1 MKEVEKGRTDKEL
14 HPERYDKSLFKRAY
28 KAGVELR
35 KLKEEEKR
43 KKAIT
48 GIILIILSLSL
59 LFGGIYYLLNARPPT
74 YTSSIVW
81 EIQENPP
88 IKSPTKIYDFENIDL
103 EITAK
108 SAMAFNPDSGEIFF
122 AKDIDSKRQIASL
135 TKIMTSMIVMENMSL
150 GDVITVDQIPTYG
163 EDEIWSIELEKGDQV
178 TVENLLNM
186 MLISSYNDAAI
197 VLAESIGSE
206 AFVSLM
212 NSKLA
217 VLGLQNTTFSNPCGF
232 DNDENY
238 STVSD
243 LYKIVRVFLRYP
255 TLIEKVSKL
264 STKVEYINE
273 DGAIIKNIFTTNSLL
288 EEVNVE
294 GIKTGYT
301 EDAGPCL
308 ITLYIYDDGSRLVV
322 ILLDSEDR
330 YEETE
335 MIEESIRAL
344 VDHQ

>member
-1 MKEVEKGRTDKEL
+1 VKEVQQEKTDKEL
-14 HPERYDKSLFKRAY
+14 HPERYDKSLFRHAY
-28 KAGVELR
+28 KAGMELR
-35 KLKEEEKR
+35 KLKEEEER
-43 KKAIT
+43 KKAII

-59 LFGGIYYLLNARPPT
+59 LFGGIYYFLNTRPPT
-74 YTSSIVW
+74 YTSSIAW
-81 EIQENPP
+81 EIQEDPL
-88 IKSPTKIYDFENIDL
+88 IKSPTKIYGFENIDL

-122 AKDIDSKRQIASL
+122 AKDIDSRRQIASL
-135 TKIMTSMIVMENMSL
+135 TKIMTSMIVMENML
-150 GDVITVDQIPTYG
+150 LDDVMTVDQIPTYG
-163 EDEIWSIELEKGDQV
+163 EDEIWSMELERGDQV

-206 AFVSLM
+206 EFVSLM
-212 NSKLA
+212 NSKLS
-217 VLGLQNTTFSNPCGF
+217 VLGLQDTMFSNPCGF
-232 DNDENY
+232 DSDENY
-238 STVSD
+238 STISD
-243 LYKIVRVFLRYP
+243 LYKIIRVFLKYP
-255 TLIEKVSKL
+255 TLTEKVNKL

-273 DGAIIKNIFTTNSLL
+273 DGAIGKNIFTTHSLL

-308 ITLYIYDDGSRLVV
+308 ITLYVYDDGSRLVV

-335 MIEESIRAL
+335 LIEGKVRAL
-344 VDHQ
+344 EDHQ

>member
-1 MKEVEKGRTDKEL
+1 MKEVQQEKTDQEL

-28 KAGVELR
+28 KAGMELR

-43 KKAIT
+43 KKFIIQIT
-48 GIILIILSLSL
+48 LIVISL
-59 LFGGIYYLLNARPPT
+59 LLVLGGIYYFLNTKPPT
-74 YTSSIVW
+74 YTTPIVW
-81 EIQENPP
+81 EIEESFP
-88 IKSPTKIYDFENIDL
+88 IKSPTKIYGFEDIDL

-108 SAMAFNPDSGEIFF
+108 SAMAFNPDSGEMFF
-122 AKDIDSKRQIASL
+122 AKNIDSRRQIASL
-135 TKIMTSMIVMENMSL
+135 TKIMTSMIVMDNMSL
-150 GDVITVDQIPTYG
+150 DDVITVDQIPTYG
-163 EDEIWSIELEKGDQV
+163 EDEIWSIELEKGNQV

-206 AFVSLM
+206 EFISLM
-212 NSKLA
+212 NSKLS
-217 VLGLQNTTFSNPCGF
+217 VLGLQDTMFSNPCGF
-232 DNDENY
+232 DSDENY
-238 STVSD
+238 STISD
-243 LYKIVRVFLRYP
+243 LYKIVKVFLRYP
-255 TLIEKVSKL
+255 TLTKEVSKL

-273 DGAIIKNIFTTNSLL
+273 DGVISKNIFTTNSLL

-294 GIKTGYT
+294 GVKTGYT

-308 ITLYIYDDGSRLVV
+308 ITLYVYDDDSRLVV

-335 MIEESIRAL
+335 LMEEEFRAL
-344 VDHQ
+344 IHHQ